1 MLQGEITQGKMSGSK
16 NVWHIFVEQL
26 SRHELFRGNCLN
38 CKGPKG
44 SSEGEYFIGGNCSGD
59 SFLNPA
65 SNYSGLIVREVP
77 ILGGDLIGSSSPMGN
92 Y

>member
-1 MLQGEITQGKMSGSK
+1 MQGEIIQGKLSGSK

-59 SFLNPA
+59 SFLNPG
-65 SNYSGLIVREVP
+65 SFLNSGLIVRTVP
-77 ILGGDLIGSSSPMGN
+77 ILGGDLIGSSSPTGN